1 MKGKHTHFS
10 ILFIIALLMC
20 NALQAAI
27 NDRYT
32 LVTSA
37 DELADG
43 DEFIIVDNEYKQT
56 VGQYEVLA
64 TTSRFEGCP
73 IKLEE
78 EYAIIS
84 DAKTSIFT
92 LKKVDEVSYIKFK
105 KDGKYYYISS
115 GNDKTGSIQLLDNIE
130 NSTNRDLCKTTFD
143 FDSKNNKANVNI
155 TIGTK
160 KYKNFWCNTSKGTY
174 IWKIHDTATSSDI
187 YIYKKASSATTTDI
201 TLDGLN
207 ADAKNV
213 DVLKDYEGK
222 TVDKI
227 TINRSFT
234 ADGGWYTLCLP
245 FALTAKDISETFNG
259 ALFNEFES
267 VSVNDQGVAQLK
279 FKKVTET
286 QAGVPYMVLP
296 RNTVEA
302 PMFTDKTI
310 KETTPKTIT
319 RTCKASDG
327 EQLSY
332 QFVGV
337 YDPTVVSS
345 ENNVRFVGGNQ
356 GTELLIPDG
365 KGTMKGLR
373 AYFVFPNNTNGNIT
387 LAKLNVEDDSTT
399 GINTVLRPEANV
411 TDANSSAI
419 YTLSGQKVQ
428 KKNNSLIPGMYI
440 QNGKKFI
447 VK

>member
-1 MKGKHTHFS
+1 MKSKHTHCC
-10 ILFIIALLMC
+10 ILCIIALLMC
-20 NALQAAI
+20 NALKAAVG
-27 NDRYT
+27 DRYT
-32 LVTSA
+32 LVKKTS
-37 DELADG
+37 ELANG
-43 DEFIIVDNEYKQT
+43 DEIIIASKKYGQT
-56 VGQYEVLA
+56 VGTFSETGEKFDACSITLNGDDA
-64 TTSRFEGCP
+64 TISNKSTTVF
-73 IKLEE
+73 
-78 EYAIIS
+78 IIN
-84 DAKTSIFT
+84 KT
-92 LKKVDEVSYIKFK
+92 DGNYYIKTK
-105 KDGKYYYISS
+105 EGGKYIAGVSDDKSS
-115 GNDKTGSIQLLDNIE
+115 VTLLDNI
-130 NSTNRDLCKTTFD
+130 NNTNNKNLCKTTFQFYD
-143 FDSKNNKANVNI
+143 EDHHVEIAISNKR
-155 TIGTK
+155 
-160 KYKNFWCNTSKGTY
+160 YKNFDINNTNNVTGC
-174 IWKIHDTATSSDI
+174 IWKLYNVTSNNT

-201 TLDGLN
+201 TLDGLS
-207 ADAKNV
+207 AEAKNV
-213 DVLKDYEGK
+213 DALNGYEGK

-227 TINRSFT
+227 TINRSFA

-245 FALTAKDISETFNG
+245 FALTADDIKTMFKD

-267 VSVNDQGVAQLK
+267 VSVNAQGVAQLK

-296 RNTVEA
+296 RNGNTVEN
-302 PMFTDKTI
+302 PVFTDKTI
-310 KETTPKTIT
+310 EKTTPQTIT

-337 YDPTVVSS
+337 YDPTVVSG

>member
-1 MKGKHTHFS
+1 MKSKYTYCC
-10 ILFIIALLMC
+10 ILCIIALLMC
-20 NALQAAI
+20 NALKAAVG
-27 NDRYT
+27 DRYT
-32 LVTSA
+32 LVKKTS
-37 DELADG
+37 ELANG
-43 DEFIIVDNEYKQT
+43 DEIIIASKKYGQT
-56 VGQYEVLA
+56 VGTFSETGEKFDACSITLNGDDA
-64 TTSRFEGCP
+64 TISNKSTTVF
-73 IKLEE
+73 
-78 EYAIIS
+78 IIN
-84 DAKTSIFT
+84 KT
-92 LKKVDEVSYIKFK
+92 DGNYYIKTK
-105 KDGKYYYISS
+105 EGGKYIAGVSDDKSS
-115 GNDKTGSIQLLDNIE
+115 VTLLDNI
-130 NSTNRDLCKTTFD
+130 NNTNNKNLCKTTFQFYD
-143 FDSKNNKANVNI
+143 EDHHVEIAISNKR
-155 TIGTK
+155 
-160 KYKNFWCNTSKGTY
+160 YKNFDINNTNNVTGC
-174 IWKIHDTATSSDI
+174 IWKLYNVTSDNT

-201 TLDGLN
+201 TLDGLS
-207 ADAKNV
+207 AEAKNV
-213 DVLKDYEGK
+213 DALNGYEGK

-227 TINRSFT
+227 TINRSFA

-245 FALTAKDISETFNG
+245 FALTADDIKTMFKD

-267 VSVNDQGVAQLK
+267 VSVNAQGVAQLK

-296 RNTVEA
+296 RNGNTVEN
-302 PMFTDKTI
+302 PVFTDKTI
-310 KETTPKTIT
+310 EKTTPQTIT

-337 YDPTVVSS
+337 YDPTVVSG

-428 KKNNSLIPGMYI
+428 MKNNSLIPGMYI

>member
-1 MKGKHTHFS
+1 MKSKHTHCC
-10 ILFIIALLMC
+10 ILCIIALLMC
-20 NALQAAI
+20 NALKAAVD
-27 NDRYT
+27 DRYT
-32 LVTSA
+32 LVKDTS
-37 DELADG
+37 ELANG

-56 VGQYEVLA
+56 VGQYKVLSK
-64 TTSRFEGCP
+64 TSRFEGCP

-78 EYAIIS
+78 EYAVIS
-84 DAKTSIFT
+84 DANTTIFT
-92 LKKVDEVSYIKFK
+92 LKKLDKASYINFK
-105 KDGKYYYISS
+105 KDGKYYYIGGS
-115 GNDKTGSIQLLDNIE
+115 DKNGSIQILDNIE
-130 NSTNRDLCKTTFD
+130 NSTNRDLCKTTFV
-143 FDSKNNKANVNI
+143 FDSKNKNVKI

-160 KYKNFWCNTSKGTY
+160 KYKNFYCNKSNGTY
-174 IWKIHDTATSSDI
+174 IWKIHDTATSSDT
-187 YIYKKASSATTTDI
+187 YIYKKSGSATTVDI
-201 TLDGLN
+201 KLDGLN
-207 ADAKNV
+207 STADNAAT
-213 DVLKDYEGK
+213 LKGYEGK

-227 TINRSFT
+227 TINRNFT
-234 ADGGWYTLCLP
+234 NDGGWYTLCLP
-245 FALTAKDISETFNG
+245 FALTANDIKTTFKD

-279 FKKVTET
+279 FKKVSET
-286 QAGVPYMVLP
+286 KAGVPYMVLP
-296 RNTVEA
+296 HGTTVEKLV
-302 PMFTDKTI
+302 FNNKTI
-310 KETTPKTIT
+310 EKTTPQIIT
-319 RTCKASDG
+319 RTCEASDG
-327 EQLSY
+327 EELSY

-337 YDPTVVSS
+337 YDPKEVSG

-373 AYFVFPNNTNGNIT
+373 AYFIFPNNSNGNIT

-428 KKNNSLIPGMYI
+428 KKNNSLISGMYI

>member
-1 MKGKHTHFS
+1 MKSKHTHFS
-10 ILFIIALLMC
+10 ILFTLALLMC
-20 NALQAAI
+20 NTLQAAV

-56 VGQYEVLA
+56 VEQYNVLS

-78 EYAIIS
+78 EYAVIS
-84 DAKTSIFT
+84 DANTTIFT
-92 LKKVDEVSYIKFK
+92 LKKLDKASYIKFK
-105 KDGKYYYISS
+105 KDGKYYYIS
-115 GNDKTGSIQLLDNIE
+115 GNEKQGSIQILDNIE
-130 NSTNRDLCKTTFD
+130 NSTNRDLCKTTFV
-143 FDSKNNKANVNI
+143 FDSKNKNVKI

-160 KYKNFWCNTSKGTY
+160 KYKNFYCNKSNGTY
-174 IWKIHDTATSSDI
+174 IWKIHDTATSSDT
-187 YIYKKASSATTTDI
+187 YIYKKSGSATTVDI

-207 ADAKNV
+207 STADNAAT
-213 DVLKDYEGK
+213 LKGYDGK
-222 TVDKI
+222 IVDKI
-227 TINRSFT
+227 TINRSFA

-245 FALTAKDISETFNG
+245 FALTADDIKTTFKD

-267 VSVNDQGVAQLK
+267 VSVNAQGVAQLK

-296 RNTVEA
+296 RNGNTVEN
-302 PMFTDKTI
+302 PVFTDKTI
-310 KETTPKTIT
+310 EKTTPQTIT

-337 YDPTVVSS
+337 YDPTVVSG

-373 AYFVFPNNTNGNIT
+373 AYFVFPNSSEGIIT
-387 LAKLNVEDDSTT
+387 QAKLNIDDDSTT
-399 GINTVLRPEANV
+399 GIISINAINANHSNE
-411 TDANSSAI
+411 TNI
-419 YTLSGQKVQ
+419 YTLSGQQVSKNQ
-428 KKNNSLIPGMYI
+428 KTLKPGIYI
-440 QNGKKFI
+440 KHGKKI
-447 VK
+447 MVR

>member
-1 MKGKHTHFS
+1 MKGKNTHFS
-10 ILFIIALLMC
+10 ILFILALLMC
-20 NALQAAI
+20 NTLQAAI

-32 LVTSA
+32 LVKSPS
-37 DELADG
+37 ELADG
-43 DEFIIVDNEYKQT
+43 DEIIIASKKYGQT
-56 VGQYEVLA
+56 VGTFSKTGKKFDACSITLNGDDA
-64 TTSRFEGCP
+64 TISNESTTVF
-73 IKLEE
+73 
-78 EYAIIS
+78 II
-84 DAKTSIFT
+84 
-92 LKKVDEVSYIKFK
+92 
-105 KDGKYYYISS
+105 
-115 GNDKTGSIQLLDNIE
+115 DKTGSDYYIKTKVGDKYIAGEPDKSSVILLDKKDKN
-130 NSTNRDLCKTTFD
+130 CKTTITFYDEDHHVVIAISNKGYKIFD
-143 FDSKNNKANVNI
+143 INNTNNVTGCIWKLYNITSKNA
-155 TIGTK
+155 
-160 KYKNFWCNTSKGTY
+160 
-174 IWKIHDTATSSDI
+174 
-187 YIYKKASSATTTDI
+187 YIYKKTSSATTTDI
-201 TLDGLN
+201 TLDGLS
-207 ADAKNV
+207 AEAKNI
-213 DVLKDYEGK
+213 DALKDYEGK

-245 FALTAKDISETFNG
+245 FALTADDIKTRFKE

-267 VSVNDQGVAQLK
+267 VSINEKGVAQLK

-296 RNTVEA
+296 RNGNTVEN
-302 PMFTDKTI
+302 PVFTDKTI
-310 KETTPKTIT
+310 EKTTPQTII
-319 RTCKASDG
+319 RTCEASDG

-337 YDPTVVSS
+337 YDPTVVSG

-399 GINTVLRPEANV
+399 GINTVLRSEANV

-428 KKNNSLIPGMYI
+428 KKNNSLMPGVYI

>member
-1 MKGKHTHFS
+1 MLPTE
-10 ILFIIALLMC
+10 A
-20 NALQAAI
+20 
-27 NDRYT
+27 
-32 LVTSA
+32 
-37 DELADG
+37 
-43 DEFIIVDNEYKQT
+43 
-56 VGQYEVLA
+56 
-64 TTSRFEGCP
+64 
-73 IKLEE
+73 
-78 EYAIIS
+78 
-84 DAKTSIFT
+84 
-92 LKKVDEVSYIKFK
+92 
-105 KDGKYYYISS
+105 
-115 GNDKTGSIQLLDNIE
+115 
-130 NSTNRDLCKTTFD
+130 
-143 FDSKNNKANVNI
+143 
-155 TIGTK
+155 GT
-160 KYKNFWCNTSKGTY
+160 
-174 IWKIHDTATSSDI
+174 
-187 YIYKKASSATTTDI
+187 
-201 TLDGLN
+201 
-207 ADAKNV
+207 
-213 DVLKDYEGK
+213 
-222 TVDKI
+222 
-227 TINRSFT
+227 
-234 ADGGWYTLCLP
+234 P
-245 FALTAKDISETFNG
+245 FALTAEDISETFNG

-267 VSVNDQGVAQLK
+267 VSINAQGVAQLK

-286 QAGVPYMVLP
+286 KAGVPYMVLP
-296 RNTVEA
+296 RGTTVEK
-302 PMFTDKTI
+302 PVFNNKSI
-310 KETTPKTIT
+310 EKTTPQTIT

-337 YDPTVVSS
+337 YDPTVVSG

-428 KKNNSLIPGMYI
+428 KKNNSLMPGVYI

>member
-1 MKGKHTHFS
+1 MKSKHTHCC
-10 ILFIIALLMC
+10 ILCIIALLMC
-20 NALQAAI
+20 NALKAAVG
-27 NDRYT
+27 DRYT
-32 LVTSA
+32 LVKNTSEQA
-37 DELADG
+37 NG
-43 DEFIIVDNEYKQT
+43 DEIIIASKKYGQT
-56 VGQYEVLA
+56 VGTFSETGEKFDACSITLNGDDA
-64 TTSRFEGCP
+64 TISNKSTTVF
-73 IKLEE
+73 
-78 EYAIIS
+78 II
-84 DAKTSIFT
+84 
-92 LKKVDEVSYIKFK
+92 
-105 KDGKYYYISS
+105 
-115 GNDKTGSIQLLDNIE
+115 NKTGSNYYIKTKEGGKYIAGVSDDKSSVTLLDNI
-130 NSTNRDLCKTTFD
+130 NNTNNKNLCKTTFQFYD
-143 FDSKNNKANVNI
+143 EDHHVEIAISNKR
-155 TIGTK
+155 
-160 KYKNFWCNTSKGTY
+160 YKNFDINNTNNVTGC
-174 IWKIHDTATSSDI
+174 IWKLYNVTSDNT

-201 TLDGLN
+201 TLDGLS
-207 ADAKNV
+207 AEAKNV
-213 DVLKDYEGK
+213 DALNGFEGK

-227 TINRSFT
+227 TINRSFA

-245 FALTAKDISETFNG
+245 FALTADDIKTTFKD

-267 VSVNDQGVAQLK
+267 VSVNAQGVAQLK

-296 RNTVEA
+296 RNGNTVEN
-302 PMFTDKTI
+302 PVFTDKTI
-310 KETTPKTIT
+310 EKTTPQTIT

-337 YDPTVVSS
+337 YDPTVVSG

-411 TDANSSAI
+411 TDANTSAI

-428 KKNNSLIPGMYI
+428 KKNNSLIHGIYI

>member
-1 MKGKHTHFS
+1 MKSKHTHCC
-10 ILFIIALLMC
+10 ILCIIALLMC
-20 NALQAAI
+20 NALKAAVD
-27 NDRYT
+27 DRYT
-32 LVTSA
+32 LVKDTS
-37 DELADG
+37 ELANG
-43 DEFIIVDNEYKQT
+43 DEFIIVDKTIIAGKECTRT
-56 VGQYEVLA
+56 VGSFK
-64 TTSRFEGCP
+64 TSRFDGCP
-73 IKLEE
+73 VTLEGNDAVISDSNTTIFVLEKTEKYSYIKTQSEGKYLSGNENKSIIKLE
-78 EYAIIS
+78 
-84 DAKTSIFT
+84 
-92 LKKVDEVSYIKFK
+92 
-105 KDGKYYYISS
+105 
-115 GNDKTGSIQLLDNIE
+115 DKIR
-130 NSTNRDLCKTTFD
+130 STNRDLCKVTFT
-143 FDSKNNKANVNI
+143 FENKNNVKIVIGSKN
-155 TIGTK
+155 
-160 KYKNFWCNTSKGTY
+160 YKNFWCYYKNDGTS
-174 IWKIHDTATSSDI
+174 IWNVYTASISTT
-187 YIYKKASSATTTDI
+187 YIYKKSGSATTVDI

-207 ADAKNV
+207 STADNAAT
-213 DVLKDYEGK
+213 LKEYDGK

-227 TINRSFT
+227 TLKRGFA

-245 FALTAKDISETFNG
+245 FALTADDIKTRFKD

-267 VSVNDQGVAQLK
+267 VSVNAQGVAQLK

-286 QAGVPYMVLP
+286 KAGVPYMVLP
-296 RNTVEA
+296 REVVNTPV
-302 PMFTDKTI
+302 FTDKTI

-411 TDANSSAI
+411 TDANTSAI

>member
-10 ILFIIALLMC
+10 ILFILALLMS
-20 NALQAAI
+20 NSLQAAI

-56 VGQYEVLA
+56 VGQYNVLLS
-64 TTSRFEGCP
+64 TSRFEGCP

-78 EYAIIS
+78 EYAVIS
-84 DAKTSIFT
+84 DTNTSIFT
-92 LKKVDEVSYIKFK
+92 LEKLDENSYIKIK
-105 KDGKYYYISS
+105 IDGKYYYIS
-115 GNDKTGSIQLLDNIE
+115 GNDKNKDIQLLDNIE
-130 NSTNRDLCKTTFD
+130 NSTKRDLCKTTFT
-143 FDSKNNKANVNI
+143 FNSKNKKANVYI

-160 KYKNFWCNTSKGTY
+160 KYKNLYCNKSNGTY
-174 IWKIHDTATSSDI
+174 IWRIHDTSTSPDI

-207 ADAKNV
+207 AEAKNV
-213 DVLKDYEGK
+213 DAVKDYEGK

-227 TINRSFT
+227 TINRSFA

-245 FALTAKDISETFNG
+245 FALTADDIKTTFKD

-267 VSVNDQGVAQLK
+267 VSVNNQGVAQLK

-286 QAGVPYMVLP
+286 KAGIPYMVLP
-296 RNTVEA
+296 RGTTVEK
-302 PMFTDKTI
+302 PVFNNKTI
-310 KETTPKTIT
+310 EKTTPQIIT
-319 RTCKASDG
+319 RTCEASDG
-327 EQLSY
+327 ETLSY
-332 QFVGV
+332 QFKGV
-337 YDPTVVSS
+337 YDPTVVSG

-365 KGTMKGLR
+365 KGTIKGLR
-373 AYFVFPNNTNGNIT
+373 AYFVFPNSSEGIIT
-387 LAKLNVEDDSTT
+387 QAKLNIDDDSTT
-399 GINTVLRPEANV
+399 GIISINAINANHSNE
-411 TDANSSAI
+411 TNI
-419 YTLSGQKVQ
+419 YTLSGQQVS
-428 KKNNSLIPGMYI
+428 KNPKTLKPGIYI
-440 QNGKKFI
+440 KHGKKI
-447 VK
+447 MVR

>member
-1 MKGKHTHFS
+1 
-10 ILFIIALLMC
+10 MC
-20 NALQAAI
+20 NTLQAAV

-56 VGQYEVLA
+56 VEQYNVLS

-78 EYAIIS
+78 EYAVIS
-84 DAKTSIFT
+84 DANTTIFT
-92 LKKVDEVSYIKFK
+92 LKKLDKASYIKFK
-105 KDGKYYYISS
+105 KDGKYYYIS
-115 GNDKTGSIQLLDNIE
+115 GNEKQGSIQILDNIE
-130 NSTNRDLCKTTFD
+130 NSTNRDLCKTTFV
-143 FDSKNNKANVNI
+143 FDSKNKNVKI

-160 KYKNFWCNTSKGTY
+160 KYKNFYCNKSNGTY
-174 IWKIHDTATSSDI
+174 IWKIHDTATSSDT
-187 YIYKKASSATTTDI
+187 YIYKKSGSATTVDI

-207 ADAKNV
+207 STADNAAT
-213 DVLKDYEGK
+213 LKGYDGK
-222 TVDKI
+222 IVDKI
-227 TINRSFT
+227 TINRSFA

-245 FALTAKDISETFNG
+245 FALTADDIKTTFKD

-267 VSVNDQGVAQLK
+267 VSVNAQGVAQLK

-296 RNTVEA
+296 RNGNTVEN
-302 PMFTDKTI
+302 PVFTDKTI
-310 KETTPKTIT
+310 EKTTPQTIT

-337 YDPTVVSS
+337 YDPTVVSG

-373 AYFVFPNNTNGNIT
+373 AYFVFPNSSEGIIT
-387 LAKLNVEDDSTT
+387 QAKLNIDDDSTT
-399 GINTVLRPEANV
+399 GIISINAINANHSNE
-411 TDANSSAI
+411 TNI
-419 YTLSGQKVQ
+419 YTLSGQQVSKNQ
-428 KKNNSLIPGMYI
+428 KTLKPGIYI
-440 QNGKKFI
+440 KHGKKI
-447 VK
+447 MVR

>member
-1 MKGKHTHFS
+1 MKGKHTHS
-10 ILFIIALLMC
+10 NILFILALLMC
-20 NALQAAI
+20 NTLQAAI

-130 NSTNRDLCKTTFD
+130 NSTNRDLCKTTFV
-143 FDSKNNKANVNI
+143 FDSKNKNVKI

-160 KYKNFWCNTSKGTY
+160 KYKNFYCNKSNGTY
-174 IWKIHDTATSSDI
+174 IWKIHDTATSSDT
-187 YIYKKASSATTTDI
+187 YIYKKSGSATTVDI
-201 TLDGLN
+201 KLDGLN
-207 ADAKNV
+207 STADNAAT
-213 DVLKDYEGK
+213 LKGYEGK

-245 FALTAKDISETFNG
+245 FALTADDIKTRFKE
-259 ALFNEFES
+259 ALFNKFES
-267 VSVNDQGVAQLK
+267 VSINEKGVAQLK

-296 RNTVEA
+296 RNGNTVEN
-302 PMFTDKTI
+302 PVFTDKTI
-310 KETTPKTIT
+310 EKTTPQTII
-319 RTCKASDG
+319 RTCEASDG

-337 YDPTVVSS
+337 YDPKEVSG

-356 GTELLIPDG
+356 GTELLMPVG
-365 KGTMKGLR
+365 EGTMKGLR

-428 KKNNSLIPGMYI
+428 KKNNSLMPGVYI

>member
-1 MKGKHTHFS
+1 MKSKHTHCC
-10 ILFIIALLMC
+10 ILCFIALLMC
-20 NALQAAI
+20 NALKAAVG
-27 NDRYT
+27 DRYT
-32 LVTSA
+32 LVKSTS
-37 DELADG
+37 ELAND
-43 DEFIIVDNEYKQT
+43 DEIIIASKKYGQT
-56 VGQYEVLA
+56 VGTFSETGQKFDACSITLNGDDA
-64 TTSRFEGCP
+64 TISNKSTTVFIINKTDGNYYIKTKEGGKY
-73 IKLEE
+73 I
-78 EYAIIS
+78 AGVS
-84 DAKTSIFT
+84 DKESSVTL
-92 LKKVDEVSYIKFK
+92 LKK
-105 KDGKYYYISS
+105 KDKI
-115 GNDKTGSIQLLDNIE
+115 
-130 NSTNRDLCKTTFD
+130 LCKTTFKFYD
-143 FDSKNNKANVNI
+143 EDHHVEIAISNKSYKIFDINNTNNVTGCIWKLYNVTSKN
-155 TIGTK
+155 T
-160 KYKNFWCNTSKGTY
+160 
-174 IWKIHDTATSSDI
+174 

-201 TLDGLN
+201 TLDGLS
-207 ADAKNV
+207 AEAKNV
-213 DVLKDYEGK
+213 EALNVYEGK
-222 TVDKI
+222 IVDKI
-227 TINRSFT
+227 TINRSFA

-245 FALTAKDISETFNG
+245 FALTADDIKTTFKD
-259 ALFNEFES
+259 ALFNEFEN
-267 VSVNDQGVAQLK
+267 VSVNAQGVAQLK

-286 QAGVPYMVLP
+286 KAGVPYMVLP
-296 RNTVEA
+296 REVVNTPV
-302 PMFTDKTI
+302 FTDKTI

-337 YDPTVVSS
+337 YDPKEVSG

-428 KKNNSLIPGMYI
+428 KKNNSLIHGMYI

>member
-1 MKGKHTHFS
+1 MKSKHTHCCM
-10 ILFIIALLMC
+10 LFILALLMC
-20 NALQAAI
+20 NALKAAV

-32 LVTSA
+32 LVTSPS
-37 DELADG
+37 ELVDG
-43 DEFIIVDNEYKQT
+43 DEFIIVDNIYKQT
-56 VGQYEVLA
+56 VGQYKVLLSI
-64 TTSRFEGCP
+64 SRFEGCP

-78 EYAIIS
+78 EYAVIS
-84 DAKTSIFT
+84 DDSTSIFT
-92 LKKVDEVSYIKFK
+92 LEKLDNNSYIKIK
-105 KDGKYYYISS
+105 RDGKYYYIS
-115 GNDKTGSIQLLDNIE
+115 GNDKNKDIQLLDNIE
-130 NSTNRDLCKTTFD
+130 NSKNRDLCKTTFD
-143 FDSKNNKANVNI
+143 FDSKNKKANVYI

-160 KYKNFWCNTSKGTY
+160 KYKNLYCNKFNGTY
-174 IWKIHDTATSSDI
+174 IWKIHDTSTSPDI

-201 TLDGLN
+201 ALDGLN
-207 ADAKNV
+207 AEAKNV
-213 DVLKDYEGK
+213 DAVKDYEGK

-227 TINRSFT
+227 TINRSFA

-245 FALTAKDISETFNG
+245 FALTADDIKTTFKD

-267 VSVNDQGVAQLK
+267 VSVNNQGVAQLK
-279 FKKVTET
+279 FKKVNET
-286 QAGVPYMVLP
+286 KAGIPYMVLP
-296 RNTVEA
+296 RGTTVEK
-302 PMFTDKTI
+302 PVFNNKTI
-310 KETTPKTIT
+310 EKTTPQTIT
-319 RTCKASDG
+319 RTCEASDG

-337 YDPTVVSS
+337 YDPTVVSG

-365 KGTMKGLR
+365 KGTIKGLR
-373 AYFVFPNNTNGNIT
+373 AYFVFPNNSNGNIT

-399 GINTVLRPEANV
+399 GINTVLRSEANI

-428 KKNNSLIPGMYI
+428 KKNNSLMPGVYI